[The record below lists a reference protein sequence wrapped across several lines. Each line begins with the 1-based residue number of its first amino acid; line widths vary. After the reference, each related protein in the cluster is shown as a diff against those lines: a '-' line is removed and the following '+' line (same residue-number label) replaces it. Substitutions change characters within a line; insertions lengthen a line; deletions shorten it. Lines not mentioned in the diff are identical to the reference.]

1 MRIIPILLRAL
12 PLAFTAVFV
21 SGCVGTGYL
30 KDLNRYAKNS
40 KGPDFGSSAATSTP
54 APHAE
59 SGARVDGEILPQ
71 EGSQTEAMHTYSER
85 HGLANPETEATGT
98 EERILPGQ
106 AEVGA
111 SATAA
116 TKPSHSRMVEPPV
129 SNDREV
135 KSAHLSRKAL
145 RKMERQPPD
154 IDWGNNTSMEWF
166 FLIMSGVGLVV
177 GILGVG
183 IGWFAFL
190 VFGGLWLYRKLV
202 GGRN

>member
-1 MRIIPILLRAL
+1 MRFIPILLRAL

-30 KDLNRYAKNS
+30 KDLNRYTRSS
-40 KGPDFGSSAATSTP
+40 KGPDIGSTAGMSTP
-54 APHAE
+54 APLVESAE
-59 SGARVDGEILPQ
+59 REQMETLPKAGSPTEAMQPSTENHGLATPETGTKGYVHRILPPQGEVVAQASANSQPHPSRVDGP
-71 EGSQTEAMHTYSER
+71 T
-85 HGLANPETEATGT
+85 
-98 EERILPGQ
+98 
-106 AEVGA
+106 
-111 SATAA
+111 
-116 TKPSHSRMVEPPV
+116 V

-135 KSAHLSRKAL
+135 KSTHLSRKAI
-145 RKMERQPPD
+145 RKMERQPPE
-154 IDWGNNTSMEWF
+154 IDWGNNTSLEWF

-202 GGRN
+202 GGRK